1 MNNASLSHASLG
13 HLRTIIER
21 QKSCSDWTE
30 LQDSLDEPD
39 NIMKSESSETPLSQG
54 PCTRNFIPEPHVLLR
69 KVAEGIAPP
78 SYLGFSLLPHS
89 TTTNN
94 TCLVN
99 QCTTDHQ
106 AVAFS
111 FRTQRR
117 CLKKPDPRPVKRF
130 TAPCNR
136 SDTAH
141 KCSYNPDSWRLG
153 QVLIRKHLGLKVEN
167 PPGKTKSDAE
177 DNQKFS
183 TRASLPIGQKPPL
196 STSAEA
202 TIHTPKS
209 HRSEC
214 DGHTEQN
221 RPVRMASNSTVR
233 KSAGTAAQ
241 KGLYRGS
248 SSVAENTPICNRQR
262 GVSRADLQALV
273 RKQREV
279 RRQERLQQERT
290 EAERRERI
298 QRNLSATA
306 MAASLAAKTS
316 TVSTTVPRRRCLS
329 GRTTVSEDRF
339 RTAAHGPIQPL
350 IMMSGHSAEREQKLD
365 ELLGPEGAVHWSP
378 KALQDVRKPYNI
390 EPEHSES
397 TGSLSSRLHDRLA
410 LDHKTHDTKMRPSA
424 KAASNALSKAVQA
437 AVDVPYS
444 TSDSPRQTFT
454 PNLINE
460 TAPGGKILTM
470 FDGRDCVGSHSDY
483 SVPNIFKSNAP
494 SVPKLNLMTDERFG
508 SENTGA
514 QELLVLD
521 ADVGGMTHEAVST
534 TSSSYGDIS
543 PLAGGQWMRLEAV
556 GASEPELAMEDEAH
570 DEFVD
575 DMGTE
580 RIDDLFTHVDA
591 MKALSK
597 QPMLPVARTANDHGA
612 IEKVAQNT
620 LKRLIYSDPL
630 RFSALRKR
638 HKTTTRQLRSPL
650 DCAWAQNDQNIVES
664 RANASSRGHGLIST
678 EMDNASRNVCH
689 GTYREASV
697 ATHQESSSRG
707 DYITGALL
715 HTHSA
720 SDTSSSTSLTPFT
733 RAGQNNF
740 LLDAAHQA
748 ISSTPRRN
756 QPDRVDL
763 SNVEPPRLTATALGL
778 RLSAEMNHLEALAS
792 SIQHVAD
799 MESLRQF
806 ATAQA
811 ETVALA
817 QLLKTQRA
825 AEERSRAQADLSKSR
840 FRSQSTAVTPEP
852 VADSVPQSARSLHF
866 EGVLQA
872 AEEFTRAERR
882 LSEKAARLE
891 VLHRSCEKRRDS
903 STSTT
908 SSATGIPVS
917 GRSVSDMFPTDMGR
931 SSGVTDSTTGSRQ
944 VDRVRPDASQQSR
957 PSLVSAREVHSAS
970 KLSTASTSASCGH
983 SETASASVEAVSIG
997 DDSTMT
1003 DRTSIDQDATLSK
1016 SNRTGS
1022 SVVPKLELGFSDTVV
1037 GIRLTS
1043 FWSILT
1049 HLKCRHLHSD
1059 HTSSVAKSLAT
1070 ATSLRANLA
1079 SGCSHSTTS
1088 SRSTIT
1094 RFGDNLA
1101 QSKQKSDS
1109 ATPHIDLTPAD
1120 GDKRNIC
1127 EILTPPLR
1135 KQLTTDLIS
1144 SSSDRVTPPVTR
1156 HRYPHRRLILSNSA
1170 RRSRRTSS
1178 NFSGPTSVDS
1188 LDEDN
1193 GVSSD
1198 ALEPEEQLSVTCSQ
1212 VDLSEIES
1220 RVHALC
1226 SGLRQQESLLSR
1238 LNRLHGQ
1245 ASKDRL
1251 TRLQSTL
1258 MQHKQLCT
1266 EIIQNIRNQLDACQ
1280 SAVRLNTSAR
1290 TTGESN
1296 SPSQTTV
1303 RTPLSPKLSELFAT
1317 ELAPEQRNTPSV
1329 AASVDEDTP
1338 ILTPPLRK
1346 QLTTD
1351 LISSSSDRVT
1361 PPVTRHRYPH
1371 RRLILSNSARRSRR
1385 TSSNFSGPTS
1395 VDSLDEDN
1403 GVSSDA
1409 LEPEEQL
1416 SVTCSQVDL
1425 SEIES
1430 RVHALCSGLRQQ
1442 ESLLSRLNRLH
1453 GQASKDRLTRLQSTL
1468 MQHKQLCTE
1477 IIQNIRNQLDACQS
1491 AVRLNTS
1498 ARTTG
1503 ESNSP
1508 SQTTVRTPLSP
1519 KLSELFATEL
1529 APEQRNTPSVAA
1541 SVDEDTPVNHNVVS
1555 LAEDLVSATDTEGDL
1570 QKLGFDEKPESPEHS
1585 ARGVTD
1591 TQVAALMPTEVVDN
1605 ESESESRTISVGRN
1619 RSPLSSE
1626 SVKSSSVQRAY
1637 ESDQRLRSNLNHN
1650 LQTPSCFEISDR
1662 LTDVDFDNE
1671 TFSRTPTL
1679 AVEKPAL
1686 LHHLTTLSSTSVSA
1700 DSAGD
1705 VDLPAVKQVLH
1716 HVVVTNMGITN
1727 GELLSTGEVITNY
1740 QSTKT
1745 DEADADRH
1753 GDKTASCLSTVKTEN
1768 VEESALHV
1776 NGAGP
1781 PVVQSEDQMKFTS
1794 SSHQTVVDH
1803 VTDTLFTKILNDVI
1817 DLSVDQM
1824 KTRQSVPA
1832 SVGQSVSDT
1841 AVTPPV
1847 TKAVFCDDE
1856 YLVDNDSS
1864 TETKGDS
1871 EDEAGEEDLEE
1882 EMEGEELAG
1891 DLSPSPSQL
1900 FTADNLRGMVAD
1912 VPSRTQPLI
1921 QAVVSHLWRARSEAS
1936 DGSRE
1941 SSIQLACDN
1950 PPDLFRSDWVDPD
1963 YLDSDLHVLPN
1974 LRFVSRGLLFDLVAE
1989 FIQRIYAGEDEE
2001 YGRSRAIS
2009 TYRPRVSS
2017 AQFRIWNGPTRPQ
2030 TYEQLLN
2037 LVETH
2042 IADELGWHQSMSALT
2057 PQSKIPGA
2065 SHLPGRTNFS
2075 RLTQWTLSKKSQ
2087 VDRLLE
2093 LELRAEESSWLSY
2106 GPEELRLKYDLAKQ
2120 IWDEQLY
2127 EAIESM
2133 LKCSRKPAPDK
2144 STNQRSV
2151 TAVD

>member
-1 MNNASLSHASLG
+1 AVDSGSYLTEFSGTHLG
-13 HLRTIIER
+13 HIVCS
-21 QKSCSDWTE
+21 SCRRDSILCCVLDE

-39 NIMKSESSETPLSQG
+39 NVMKSESSETHLSQT
-54 PCTRNFIPEPHVLLR
+54 PSTRNFIPEPHVLLR

-78 SYLGFSLLPHS
+78 SYLGFSLLPRS

-94 TCLVN
+94 TSCLVN
-99 QCTTDHQ
+99 RYTVDDQ

-117 CLKKPDPRPVKRF
+117 CLKKPDLRPVKRF
-130 TAPCNR
+130 TAPCSR
-136 SDTAH
+136 SDATN

-153 QVLIRKHLGLKVEN
+153 QALIRKHLGLKVEN
-167 PPGKTKSDAE
+167 PPSKTKSLAQ
-177 DNQKFS
+177 DNQESS
-183 TRASLPIGQKPPL
+183 TRASLPIGQKPLL

-202 TIHTPKS
+202 TIHTPES

-221 RPVRMASNSTVR
+221 QPVRVASNSTVR
-233 KSAGTAAQ
+233 KSSGTTAQ

-279 RRQERLQQERT
+279 RRQERLQQERI

-306 MAASLAAKTS
+306 MAASLAAKSS

-329 GRTTVSEDRF
+329 GRTIVIEDQF

-365 ELLGPEGAVHWSP
+365 ELLGPEDAVQWSP
-378 KALQDVRKPYNI
+378 KAPQDVRKPDNSG
-390 EPEHSES
+390 PEHSESES
-397 TGSLSSRLHDRLA
+397 TGSLSSRLYVLRDRPA
-410 LDHKTHDTKMRPSA
+410 LGHKTHNTGNLFSPTSFTPAWFLIYCVYLEMRSSTE
-424 KAASNALSKAVQA
+424 AASNALSKAVQA
-437 AVDVPYS
+437 AVHVPYS
-444 TSDSPRQTFT
+444 TSDSPRQTFP
-454 PNLINE
+454 PNSVNE
-460 TAPGGKILTM
+460 TAPDGNILTM
-470 FDGRDCVGSHSDY
+470 FDGRDCVGPHLDY
-483 SVPNIFKSNAP
+483 SLSNLFKSNAP
-494 SVPKLNLMTDERFG
+494 SVPKLHFMTNEHFG
-508 SENTGA
+508 SENTDKR
-514 QELLVLD
+514 ELLVLD

-556 GASEPELAMEDEAH
+556 GASEPELAMEDEVH

-580 RIDDLFTHVDA
+580 RIDDLFTRAAA
-591 MKALSK
+591 MKASSK
-597 QPMLPVARTANDHGA
+597 QPMIPMVQTVHDHAA

-630 RFSALRKR
+630 RLSALRKR
-638 HKTTTRQLRSPL
+638 HRTNTRRLRSPP

-664 RANASSRGHGLIST
+664 RAKTSSRARGLIST
-678 EMDNASRNVCH
+678 SVDNANRDVCH
-689 GTYREASV
+689 DTYREASV
-697 ATHQESSSRG
+697 TTHQESSSRG
-707 DYITGALL
+707 DYFTGAPL
-715 HTHSA
+715 HISSV
-720 SDTSSSTSLTPFT
+720 SDTSSSTSHAPFN
-733 RAGQNNF
+733 RAGQNDF
-740 LLDAAHQA
+740 LLDAANQA

-756 QPDRVDL
+756 QPDRVNL
-763 SNVEPPRLTATALGL
+763 SIVEPPRLTAAALGL

-825 AEERSRAQADLSKSR
+825 AEVRGQIQDDLSKSR
-840 FRSQSTAVTPEP
+840 LRSQSTAVTPEP
-852 VADSVPQSARSLHF
+852 VAEPISQSARSSHF

-903 STSTT
+903 STSTS

-917 GRSVSDMFPTDMGR
+917 GRSVSDMFPTDKGR
-931 SSGVTDSTTGSRQ
+931 SPGVTDSTAGSRQ
-944 VDRVRPDASQQSR
+944 VDQIRRDASQQSH
-957 PSLVSAREVHSAS
+957 PSLVSALEVHSAS
-970 KLSTASTSASCGH
+970 KLSTASTSTSCGH
-983 SETASASVEAVSIG
+983 SETASVSLEAVSTG

-1022 SVVPKLELGFSDTVV
+1022 SVVPKLELSPDTVRVTQQTDSSLSSHRSIRPQVASKSPKRRYPREATRNMQRGSTEAGVETQKHEGRYSV
-1037 GIRLTS
+1037 GNSDALTKVNS
-1043 FWSILT
+1043 GLAERAAM
-1049 HLKCRHLHSD
+1049 LKCRRERAQKLIALSRSLELEEDEVVRLELEALKSVQNKRKSTRSIHDLLSPVTVKSPQTIHSKSHYGQYSSDFTATTRSPTRSYHKKSSVGDFCPTISSNGAGGRTELSAVQSVSSTSVVTGASKDEPSDAQSLRTAPVDRASVNSQSEQHLHSD
-1059 HTSSVAKSLAT
+1059 HTSSVVKSLAT
-1070 ATSLRANLA
+1070 ATSLRTNLA
-1079 SGCSHSTTS
+1079 SGCSHSNTA
-1088 SRSTIT
+1088 SRSAIT
-1094 RFGDNLA
+1094 RLGDSLF

-1109 ATPHIDLTPAD
+1109 ATPHIDLIPAD
-1120 GDKRNIC
+1120 GDKRNLC
-1127 EILTPPLR
+1127 EVITPPLR

-1144 SSSDRVTPPVTR
+1144 SSSDRVTPPMTR
-1156 HRYPHRRLILSNSA
+1156 HRYPHHRLILSNST

-1198 ALEPEEQLSVTCSQ
+1198 ALELEELSVTCSQ

-1238 LNRLHGQ
+1238 INRLHGQ

-1280 SAVRLNTSAR
+1280 SAVRPNTSAR

-1303 RTPLSPKLSELFAT
+1303 RTPVSPKLSA
-1317 ELAPEQRNTPSV
+1317 
-1329 AASVDEDTP
+1329 
-1338 ILTPPLRK
+1338 
-1346 QLTTD
+1346 
-1351 LISSSSDRVT
+1351 
-1361 PPVTRHRYPH
+1361 
-1371 RRLILSNSARRSRR
+1371 
-1385 TSSNFSGPTS
+1385 
-1395 VDSLDEDN
+1395 
-1403 GVSSDA
+1403 
-1409 LEPEEQL
+1409 
-1416 SVTCSQVDL
+1416 
-1425 SEIES
+1425 
-1430 RVHALCSGLRQQ
+1430 
-1442 ESLLSRLNRLH
+1442 
-1453 GQASKDRLTRLQSTL
+1453 
-1468 MQHKQLCTE
+1468 
-1477 IIQNIRNQLDACQS
+1477 
-1491 AVRLNTS
+1491 
-1498 ARTTG
+1498 
-1503 ESNSP
+1503 
-1508 SQTTVRTPLSP
+1508 
-1519 KLSELFATEL
+1519 LFATEL

-1555 LAEDLVSATDTEGDL
+1555 LADDLVSATDTEGDL

-1591 TQVAALMPTEVVDN
+1591 TQVAALMPTENVDD

-1619 RSPLSSE
+1619 GSPLSSE
-1626 SVKSSSVQRAY
+1626 SVKSASSVHRTH
-1637 ESDQRLRSNLNHN
+1637 ESDRRSGSKLNHN
-1650 LQTPSCFEISDR
+1650 LQSPSCFEVSDR

-1671 TFSRTPTL
+1671 TFSRTPTS

-1686 LHHLTTLSSTSVSA
+1686 LHHLATLSSTSASA
-1700 DSAGD
+1700 DTASD
-1705 VDLPAVKQVLH
+1705 VDLPAVKQLLH
-1716 HVVVTNMGITN
+1716 HVVVTNVGIAN

-1740 QSTKT
+1740 QSTRT
-1745 DEADADRH
+1745 DNADGDHH
-1753 GDKTASCLSTVKTEN
+1753 GDKTTSCQPTVKTEN
-1768 VEESALHV
+1768 VQIVRHIAPIKQSHPTSLQEPAVHV
-1776 NGAGP
+1776 DGAGP
-1781 PVVQSEDQMKFTS
+1781 PVAQTEDQVKLTS

-1803 VTDTLFTKILNDVI
+1803 VTDTLFTKILSDVI

-1832 SVGQSVSDT
+1832 SVDQSVSGT

-1847 TKAVFCDDE
+1847 TQAVFCDDE

-1871 EDEAGEEDLEE
+1871 EDEAGDEDLEE

-1900 FTADNLRGMVAD
+1900 FTAENLRGMVAD

-1921 QAVVSHLWRARSEAS
+1921 QAVVSHLWRARNEAS

-1941 SSIQLACDN
+1941 SSIQLASGN
-1950 PPDLFRSDWVDPD
+1950 PPDLFRPDWVDPD
-1963 YLDSDLHVLPN
+1963 YLDPDFHVLPN
-1974 LRFVSRGLLFDLVAE
+1974 LRFVSRRLLFDLVAE
-1989 FIQRIYAGEDEE
+1989 FIQRVYAGEDEE
-2001 YGRSRAIS
+2001 YSRSRTIVN
-2009 TYRPRVSS
+2009 YRPRVSS
-2017 AQFRIWNGPTRPQ
+2017 AQFRIWNGPTR
-2030 TYEQLLN
+2030 
-2037 LVETH
+2037 
-2042 IADELGWHQSMSALT
+2042 
-2057 PQSKIPGA
+2057 
-2065 SHLPGRTNFS
+2065 
-2075 RLTQWTLSKKSQ
+2075 
-2087 VDRLLE
+2087 
-2093 LELRAEESSWLSY
+2093 
-2106 GPEELRLKYDLAKQ
+2106 
-2120 IWDEQLY
+2120 
-2127 EAIESM
+2127 
-2133 LKCSRKPAPDK
+2133 
-2144 STNQRSV
+2144 
-2151 TAVD
+2151 

>member
-1 MNNASLSHASLG
+1 MNNASLSRASLE

-21 QKSCSDWTE
+21 QKSCSDWSE

-39 NIMKSESSETPLSQG
+39 NVMMSESSETHLSQT
-54 PCTRNFIPEPHVLLR
+54 PSTRNFIPEPNVLLR

-78 SYLGFSLLPHS
+78 SYL
-89 TTTNN
+89 
-94 TCLVN
+94 
-99 QCTTDHQ
+99 
-106 AVAFS
+106 
-111 FRTQRR
+111 
-117 CLKKPDPRPVKRF
+117 
-130 TAPCNR
+130 
-136 SDTAH
+136 
-141 KCSYNPDSWRLG
+141 
-153 QVLIRKHLGLKVEN
+153 
-167 PPGKTKSDAE
+167 

-183 TRASLPIGQKPPL
+183 TRASLPIEEKPLL

-214 DGHTEQN
+214 DGHTERT
-221 RPVRMASNSTVR
+221 RPVRVASNNAIR
-233 KSAGTAAQ
+233 KSPGTTAR

-273 RKQREV
+273 RRQREV
-279 RRQERLQQERT
+279 RRQERLQQEQIET
-290 EAERRERI
+290 ERRERI

-306 MAASLAAKTS
+306 MAASLAAKAS

-329 GRTTVSEDRF
+329 GRTTVTEDQF

-350 IMMSGHSAEREQKLD
+350 IIMSGHSAEREQKLD
-365 ELLGPEGAVHWSP
+365 ELLGHEGAAHWSP
-378 KALQDVRKPYNI
+378 KALQDVRKPYNSG
-390 EPEHSES
+390 PEDSESES
-397 TGSLSSRLHDRLA
+397 TGSLSSRLYVLRDRLA
-410 LDHKTHDTKMRPSA
+410 LGHKTHDAETRSSA
-424 KAASNALSKAVQA
+424 EAASNALSKAIQT

-444 TSDSPRQTFT
+444 TSDSHRQTFT
-454 PNLINE
+454 SNLINE
-460 TAPGGKILTM
+460 TVLGGNMLTM
-470 FDGRDCVGSHSDY
+470 FDGRDCIGSHSDY
-483 SVPNIFKSNAP
+483 SVPNLFKSNAP
-494 SVPKLNLMTDERFG
+494 SVPKLDLMTDEHFG
-508 SENTGA
+508 SENTDA
-514 QELLVLD
+514 QELIVLD
-521 ADVGGMTHEAVST
+521 ADVGGMTREAVST

-580 RIDDLFTHVDA
+580 RIDDLFTRAAA

-597 QPMLPVARTANDHGA
+597 QPMIPMARTVNDHA
-612 IEKVAQNT
+612 ANEKVAQNT

-638 HKTTTRQLRSPL
+638 HKTTTRRLRSPT

-664 RANASSRGHGLIST
+664 RAKASSRARGLIST
-678 EMDNASRNVCH
+678 DVDNANRDVCH
-689 GTYREASV
+689 NTYREASV
-697 ATHQESSSRG
+697 ATHQELSSRG
-707 DYITGALL
+707 DYITGAPL
-715 HTHSA
+715 HINSA
-720 SDTSSSTSLTPFT
+720 SDTSSSTSHAPFN
-733 RAGQNNF
+733 RAGQNDF
-740 LLDAAHQA
+740 LLDAANQA

-756 QPDRVDL
+756 QPDRVNL
-763 SNVEPPRLTATALGL
+763 SNVEPPRLTAAALGL

-792 SIQHVAD
+792 SFQHVAD

-806 ATAQA
+806 AAAQA

-825 AEERSRAQADLSKSR
+825 AEVGGQVQADLSKPR

-852 VADSVPQSARSLHF
+852 VAEPISQSARSSHF

-882 LSEKAARLE
+882 LSEKAAMLE

-908 SSATGIPVS
+908 SSAVGIPVS
-917 GRSVSDMFPTDMGR
+917 RRSASDTFPTDKGH
-931 SSGVTDSTTGSRQ
+931 SSGATDPTTGSHQ
-944 VDRVRPDASQQSR
+944 VDQVRRDASQQSR
-957 PSLVSAREVHSAS
+957 PSLVSALEVHSAS
-970 KLSTASTSASCGH
+970 KLSTASTSASCGN
-983 SETASASVEAVSIG
+983 SETASVSVEAVSTG

-1016 SNRTGS
+1016 SIRTGS
-1022 SVVPKLELGFSDTVV
+1022 SVVPKLELGPDTVRVTQQADSSLSSHRSIRPKVASKSPQRRYPREIGRYEATRNMQRGSAEASVETQKHEGRYSV
-1037 GIRLTS
+1037 GNNDALTKVNS
-1043 FWSILT
+1043 GLAERAAM
-1049 HLKCRHLHSD
+1049 LKCRRERAQKLIALSRSLELEEDEVVRLELEALKSAQNKRKSTRSIHDLLSPVTVKSPQSIHSKSHCGQYSSDFTATTRSPARSYHKKSSVGDICPTLSSNGAGGRTELSAVQSVSSASVVNGASKDKQPSNDQSLRTAPVDSVSVISQSKQHLHSD

-1070 ATSLRANLA
+1070 ATSLRTNLA
-1079 SGCSHSTTS
+1079 SGCSHLTTA
-1088 SRSTIT
+1088 SRSALT
-1094 RFGDNLA
+1094 RLGDNLT
-1101 QSKQKSDS
+1101 QSKQKSDI
-1109 ATPHIDLTPAD
+1109 ATPHIDLIPAD
-1120 GDKRNIC
+1120 DDKRNLC
-1127 EILTPPLR
+1127 EVLTPPLR

-1144 SSSDRVTPPVTR
+1144 SSSDRVTPPVTG
-1156 HRYPHRRLILSNSA
+1156 HRYPHRRLILSSSA

-1198 ALEPEEQLSVTCSQ
+1198 ALEPEEQLSVTYSQ

-1238 LNRLHGQ
+1238 INRLHGQ

-1266 EIIQNIRNQLDACQ
+1266 EIIRNIRNQLDACQ
-1280 SAVRLNTSAR
+1280 SAVRLNTSAQ

-1303 RTPLSPKLSELFAT
+1303 RTPVSPKLSALFAT
-1317 ELAPEQRNTPSV
+1317 ELAPEQRNTPSI
-1329 AASVDEDTP
+1329 AASMDE
-1338 ILTPPLRK
+1338 
-1346 QLTTD
+1346 
-1351 LISSSSDRVT
+1351 
-1361 PPVTRHRYPH
+1361 
-1371 RRLILSNSARRSRR
+1371 
-1385 TSSNFSGPTS
+1385 
-1395 VDSLDEDN
+1395 E
-1403 GVSSDA
+1403 
-1409 LEPEEQL
+1409 
-1416 SVTCSQVDL
+1416 
-1425 SEIES
+1425 
-1430 RVHALCSGLRQQ
+1430 
-1442 ESLLSRLNRLH
+1442 
-1453 GQASKDRLTRLQSTL
+1453 
-1468 MQHKQLCTE
+1468 
-1477 IIQNIRNQLDACQS
+1477 
-1491 AVRLNTS
+1491 
-1498 ARTTG
+1498 
-1503 ESNSP
+1503 
-1508 SQTTVRTPLSP
+1508 
-1519 KLSELFATEL
+1519 
-1529 APEQRNTPSVAA
+1529 
-1541 SVDEDTPVNHNVVS
+1541 TPVNHNVVS

-1585 ARGVTD
+1585 ARGITD
-1591 TQVAALMPTEVVDN
+1591 TQVAALMPTEVDDD

-1626 SVKSSSVQRAY
+1626 SVKSASSVQCVH
-1637 ESDQRLRSNLNHN
+1637 ESDRRSSSKLNHN
-1650 LQTPSCFEISDR
+1650 QQTPSYFEISDR

-1686 LHHLTTLSSTSVSA
+1686 LHHLATLSSTSVSA
-1700 DSAGD
+1700 VTASD

-1716 HVVVTNMGITN
+1716 HVVVTDVGIAN

-1740 QSTKT
+1740 QSTRT
-1745 DEADADRH
+1745 DNADDDRH
-1753 GDKTASCLSTVKTEN
+1753 GDKTASCLPTVKTEN
-1768 VEESALHV
+1768 VEIVRHIASIKQSHPTSVQEPAV
-1776 NGAGP
+1776 RVDGAGP
-1781 PVVQSEDQMKFTS
+1781 PVVQTEDQMKLTS

-1803 VTDTLFTKILNDVI
+1803 VTDTLFTKILSDVI

-1824 KTRQSVPA
+1824 KTRQPVPA

-1871 EDEAGEEDLEE
+1871 EDETGDEDLEE
-1882 EMEGEELAG
+1882 EMEGEELAR

-1912 VPSRTQPLI
+1912 LPSRTQPLI

-1941 SSIQLACDN
+1941 SSMQLACGN
-1950 PPDLFRSDWVDPD
+1950 PPDLFRPDWVDPD
-1963 YLDSDLHVLPN
+1963 YLDPDLHVLPN

-1989 FIQRIYAGEDEE
+1989 FIQRVYAGEDEE
-2001 YGRSRAIS
+2001 YIRSRKMAN
-2009 TYRPRVSS
+2009 YRPRVSS

-2030 TYEQLLN
+2030 TYEKLLN

-2042 IADELGWHQSMSALT
+2042 VAGELGWYQSMSTLT
-2057 PQSKIPGA
+2057 PQSKIPGG
-2065 SHLPGRTNFS
+2065 SQLPGRANFS

-2093 LELRAEESSWLSY
+2093 LELRAEECSWLSY

-2120 IWDEQLY
+2120 IWDEQLH

-2133 LKCSRKPAPDK
+2133 LNCLRKSAPDK
-2144 STNQRSV
+2144 SINQ
-2151 TAVD
+2151 